1 MKADSFRWACEADE
15 IIAHEAATRLYLAR
29 GALERRIQELNEN
42 RVIGYMRNALHELR
56 FDIQKGYRP
65 TLDQIDHLLG
75 LLARPQEEDPGKAQ
89 SEGSKPADQ

>member
-1 MKADSFRWACEADE
+1 MVTPLELASVYRELRALNWSNDD
-15 IIAHEAATRLYLAR
+15 IARRMGRKRAHVDQILAL
-29 GALERRIQELNEN
+29 A
-42 RVIGYMRNALHELR
+42 ELR